1 MIIFL
6 YGQDTYRSRRKLNE
20 FVVRYKKIHK
30 EGLGPRRFEGRDLDF
45 RDFREE
51 IESTSIF
58 GERKLFILE
67 DVFSNQEFKDW
78 FIKNKKRI
86 LSSDSTIL
94 VYEGGRPD
102 KRDKFFRFLIK
113 YSKSQEFG
121 FLKEGQ
127 LERWI
132 VSELSRY
139 NIKIQ
144 QRALS
149 QLIDFVGVDLWRMA
163 NELRKLSSFKGE
175 NSVVGEEDVRALVK
189 PKIESDI
196 FKTIN
201 AVAEKDKKTA
211 LGLLRAHLKSGE
223 PPLYLFSMIDFQFR
237 NLLVLK
243 DLLERR
249 LPPYSSGLH
258 PYAIKKT
265 LPLLRKF
272 TLGGLKKIYQRLFEL
287 DLEIKSGKISPELG
301 LDLFVMEI

>member
-20 FVVRYKKIHK
+20 FIARYKDVHK
-30 EGLGPRRFEGRDLDF
+30 EALGLRRFEGKDLDF

-67 DVFSNQEFKDW
+67 DVFSNQEFKDR
-78 FIKNKKRI
+78 FIKDKKRV

-94 VYEGGRPD
+94 VYEGGKPD

-113 YSKSQEFG
+113 NSKSQEFG
-121 FLKEGQ
+121 FLNEGQ

-139 NIKIQ
+139 NIKIE

-149 QLIDFVGVDLWRMA
+149 RLIGFVGVDLWRMA

-175 NSVVGEEDVRALVK
+175 NSVVGEEDVRALVS
-189 PKIESDI
+189 PKIDGDI
-196 FKTIN
+196 FRTIN
-201 AVAEKDKKTA
+201 AIAEKDKKTA
-211 LGLLRAHLKSGE
+211 LGLLRAHLNAGE
-223 PPLYLFSMIDFQFR
+223 SPLYLFSMIDFQFR
-237 NLLVLK
+237 NLLLLK
-243 DLLERR
+243 DLLERG
-249 LPPYSSGLH
+249 LPPYSSDLH
-258 PYAIKKT
+258 PYAIKKN

-272 TLGGLKKIYQRLFEL
+272 TSGQLKKIYRRLFEL
-287 DLEIKSGKISPELG
+287 DLEIKSGKINPELG
-301 LDLFVMEI
+301 LDLFVTEI